1 MAASAPS
8 VNPLTQNFDK
18 ARAEYEAA
26 QMAMLKHAD
35 DLERLQKELKK
46 AQQAVL
52 DRERAMVEAALK
64 DGVTAT
70 TATAAMVALNP
81 ATAAK
86 VHPAARHALRGA
98 VFCRP
103 SYTCD
108 VTDRFRLLIVLVARI
123 FLYINSAAG
132 RSIADITK
140 SEHC

>member
-1 MAASAPS
+1 MK
-8 VNPLTQNFDK
+8 VETRHRCTRIGVLVEHV
-18 ARAEYEAA
+18 RAEREMKDGRDMF
-26 QMAMLKHAD
+26 Q
-35 DLERLQKELKK
+35 RLQKELKK

-86 VHPAARHALRGA
+86 VHPAARRALRGA

-108 VTDRFRLLIVLVARI
+108 VTDRFRLLNVLVARI